1 MTLQLFCWAD
11 DYLLCC
17 TSVLREFHWSVCDCG
32 FYVMFKWAITSCKTC
47 KRLLPTPSSSN
58 SCSTAL
64 AFFVPT
70 EAGIFIYRKKLS
82 KLVKGFLPCRVSYRD
97 MTFRYCIGVYV
108 QVRACV
114 RACLRVCTKSDML
127 ALIFTRGSYDST
139 VQLRDMRTLWTRFEL
154 VWNAFVLECQ
164 PRQVTR
170 ITIATC
176 GEHTHHKKRM
186 RTLERARAMKRVHVC
201 ELNKFGTR
209 FYVRMSLSC
218 TAH

>member
-32 FYVMFKWAITSCKTC
+32 FYVMFKWAIPSCKTC

-114 RACLRVCTKSDML
+114 RACVRVCMYQVRHASSD
-127 ALIFTRGSYDST
+127 IHPWI
-139 VQLRDMRTLWTRFEL
+139 LWFYSAAQRHANIM
-154 VWNAFVLECQ
+154 NAF
-164 PRQVTR
+164 RTR
-170 ITIATC
+170 
-176 GEHTHHKKRM
+176 
-186 RTLERARAMKRVHVC
+186 LKRVCLGVSTAAS
-201 ELNKFGTR
+201 NTNNNS
-209 FYVRMSLSC
+209 YVWWTHSP
-218 TAH
+218 